1 MKIIGNT
8 LETIHNFRHKYV
20 PERVLDDP
28 FLAARAT
35 LAVRDNVTLQLL
47 YLDTNNTFYL
57 AESTTS
63 MAHGLQY
70 NEGAVVVR
78 EWTPAD
84 FVAQKRSYGQPGFD
98 NYFQLLVNN
107 TAEAILEQQENS
119 GPMA

>member
-35 LAVRDNVTLQLL
+35 LAVRDNVTLQLM
-47 YLDTNNTFYL
+47 YLDTNDTFYL
-57 AESTTS
+57 VESTTA
-63 MAHGLQY
+63 MAHNLQY
-70 NEGAVVVR
+70 NDGAIVVR
-78 EWTPAD
+78 QWSVSD
-84 FVAQKRSYGQPGFD
+84 FVAQKRAYGQPGFD

-107 TAEAILEQQENS
+107 TAEAISEQQEHVTK
-119 GPMA
+119 